1 MILLYLDPVTGSLLI
16 QGIIAAVSGILL
28 FFNRIKLVAKIL
40 YNRFFAKKQE
50 GDE

>member
-28 FFNRIKLVAKIL
+28 FFKQIKQIVKNF